1 MTDCQVHEGIKSNM
15 TSLYQRY
22 RPQSFNAVIGNEAT
36 IEKLKAVLSNE
47 KRRPHS
53 YLLHG
58 PAGCGK
64 TTLGRIIVKELGC
77 KGMDFVELDGADFR
91 GIDTVRGIRRHSP
104 YLPLESKCRVWMLD
118 EAHALTNDAQTAL
131 LKSLEEP
138 PSHVY
143 FILCTTMP
151 KKLLP
156 TIRSRC
162 SQYVVSQPSDMQIKY
177 LLRRVVKGESES
189 MSHAVYNRIVHSS
202 NRIPRQALVVLEQV
216 LAVPGSSRLEAARY
230 VANGVKLL

>member
-1 MTDCQVHEGIKSNM
+1 M
-15 TSLYQRY
+15 TSLCQRY
-22 RPQSFNAVIGNEAT
+22 RPNSFDEFFGNGAT
-36 IEKLKAVLSNE
+36 IERLKAVLGNE
-47 KRRPHS
+47 KRRPHT

-77 KGMDFVELDGADFR
+77 KGMDFVELDSADFR
-91 GIDTVRGIRRHSP
+91 GIESVRGIRRQMPFKPMAS
-104 YLPLESKCRVWMLD
+104 ECRVWLLD

-131 LKSLEEP
+131 LKALEEP

-162 SQYVVSQPSDMQIKY
+162 SQYVVSQLTDIQIKY
-177 LLRRVVKGESES
+177 LLRRVVKAEGES
-189 MSHAVYNRIVHSS
+189 MSPAVYKRIVRSS
-202 NRIPRQALVVLEQV
+202 RLLPRQALVVLEQV
-216 LAVPGSSRLEAARY
+216 LAVQASSRMEAARY
-230 VANGVKLL
+230 VADGVKLL

>member
-1 MTDCQVHEGIKSNM
+1 M
-15 TSLYQRY
+15 TSLCQRY
-22 RPQSFNAVIGNEAT
+22 RPHSFNGVIGNEAT
-36 IEKLKAVLSNE
+36 IERLKAVLSNE

-64 TTLGRIIVKELGC
+64 TTLGRIIAKELGC
-77 KGMDFVELDGADFR
+77 KGMDFVELDSADFR
-91 GIDTVRGIRRHSP
+91 GIDTVRSIRRHVP
-104 YLPLESKCRVWMLD
+104 YLPMESKCRVWLLD

-143 FILCTTMP
+143 FILCTTLP
-151 KKLLP
+151 EKLLP

-162 SQYVVSQPSDMQIKY
+162 SQYVVSQSTDIQIKY
-177 LLRRVVKGESES
+177 LLRRVVKAEGES

-202 NRIPRQALVVLEQV
+202 NRIPRQALVVLDQV
-216 LAVPGSSRLEAARY
+216 LAVSESSRMEAARY
-230 VANGVKLL
+230 VADGVKLL